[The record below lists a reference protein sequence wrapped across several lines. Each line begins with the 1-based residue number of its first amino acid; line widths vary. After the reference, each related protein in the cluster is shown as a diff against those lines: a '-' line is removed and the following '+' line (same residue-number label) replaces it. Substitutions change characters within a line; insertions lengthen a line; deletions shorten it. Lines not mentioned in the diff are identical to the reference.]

1 MGTEFKFN
9 FNWVLINEL
18 AVGNLPITNDAIK
31 ILKKNKIISVL
42 TLCSKNES
50 KDLEKISKTFNY
62 RNIILP
68 DHTYN
73 YDLNKQDIIN
83 TLEVLSGLI
92 KLGPVFVHCV
102 AAMERSPIISMAWLI
117 KSKKLNTEQALD
129 YLMQVNPGTNPLP
142 IQLKVLNDFYNH
154 IKNV

>member
-1 MGTEFKFN
+1 MGSEFKFN

-31 ILKKNKIISVL
+31 ILKQNKIISVL
-42 TLCSKNES
+42 TLCSKDES
-50 KDLEKISKTFNY
+50 IELERISKIFNY
-62 RNIILP
+62 RNITLP
-68 DHTYN
+68 DHRYN
-73 YDLNKQDIIN
+73 YDLQKQDIIN
-83 TLEVLSGLI
+83 TLEVLSELI

-142 IQLKVLNDFYNH
+142 IQLKVLREYYYSLNR
-154 IKNV
+154 

>member
-1 MGTEFKFN
+1 MRYEFKFN

-129 YLMQVNPGTNPLP
+129 YLMQINPGTNPLP
-142 IQLKVLNDFYNH
+142 IQLKVLNECSL
-154 IKNV
+154 IGSC